1 MTDERREGCTLGIDT
16 KLYLHVPRRK
26 GVNTEIE
33 NVKDILTRP
42 KVTGEEGIG
51 ACVSLRVGRIE

>member
-1 MTDERREGCTLGIDT
+1 MNDVKAVLSVLIRNYTFTFSGE
-16 KLYLHVPRRK
+16 K

-33 NVKDILTRP
+33 NVKGILTRP

-51 ACVSLRVGRIE
+51 ACVSLRVERIE